1 MTVHRASNLGL
12 SRKPLLVYLLIPAV
26 LAVGL
31 ATHTTNA
38 RADSN
43 GFGPVYV
50 TLTGSPA
57 DDFAY
62 SSDVYLS
69 GGCYY
74 FDSYLAS
81 TFDEEY
87 SYLSWPSCTQI
98 SAGWHTWRQ
107 EVYKYSGNSYVQLTE
122 IVGVYELGGTPTL
135 LSGQYRWTASYW
147 T

>member
-1 MTVHRASNLGL
+1 
-12 SRKPLLVYLLIPAV
+12 LLAYLLIPTV

-31 ATHTTNA
+31 ATHTANA
-38 RADSN
+38 KADSG

-62 SSDVYLS
+62 SQSVYLS
-69 GGCYY
+69 GGCYW
-74 FDSYLAS
+74 FDTYLAS

-87 SYLSWPSCTQI
+87 SYAESPSCYQF
-98 SAGWHTWRQ
+98 SAGWYTWRQ
-107 EVYKYSGNSYVQLTE
+107 EVYEYSGNTYIHYTQMTG
-122 IVGVYELGGTPTL
+122 IYWLGNEPTL
-135 LSGQYRWTASYW
+135 LSGQYRWTATYW

>member
-31 ATHTTNA
+31 ATHTTTA

-43 GFGPVYV
+43 GCGPVYV

-87 SYLSWPSCTQI
+87 SYLFFFFNKPATPDFHPFPQQVSLPS
-98 SAGWHTWRQ
+98 
-107 EVYKYSGNSYVQLTE
+107 
-122 IVGVYELGGTPTL
+122 
-135 LSGQYRWTASYW
+135 
-147 T
+147 